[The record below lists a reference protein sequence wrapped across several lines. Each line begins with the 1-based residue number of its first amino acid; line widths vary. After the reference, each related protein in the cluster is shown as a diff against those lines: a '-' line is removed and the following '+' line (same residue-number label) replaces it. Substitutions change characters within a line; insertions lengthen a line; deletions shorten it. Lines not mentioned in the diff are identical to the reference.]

1 MQFDLLL
8 NPGRFA
14 WAINCWVEE
23 DTVRIGALYLEPD
36 VPTPNIRLQSGGDI
50 FEAILPEELLRQEN
64 AQRAWNITLPLTNE

>member
-23 DTVRIGALYLEPD
+23 GTIRIGALYLEPD

-50 FEAILPEELLRQEN
+50 FEAILPDELLRQEN